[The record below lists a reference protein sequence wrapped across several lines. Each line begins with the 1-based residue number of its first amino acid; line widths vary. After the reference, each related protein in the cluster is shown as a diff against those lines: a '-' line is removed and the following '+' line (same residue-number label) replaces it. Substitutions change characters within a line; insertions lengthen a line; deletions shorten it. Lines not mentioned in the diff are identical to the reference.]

1 MIRFEDVRNVSCKE
15 YFSNEQFACDMFQ
28 NKYSHIKDNGEK
40 ETPAEVFH
48 RVASGLLKDKSDID
62 ACFSLMYEG
71 WFRPGGSI
79 LQGVGSCVKSS
90 LANCCTI
97 PLSGDSLEDISKC
110 DYDVMKCA
118 AFRQGIGFDAS
129 KLRPEGSKINNAAE
143 ESTGVIPWI
152 TKIVDNG
159 KYVGQRG
166 RVPAL
171 LVSLSDTHP
180 DIFTFIKSKT
190 EKGQIESANIS
201 VQISDKFMEA
211 VKTDADWEL
220 RFDFDNG
227 YDSVVRVVKAK
238 EIFDLI
244 AETAYKSAE
253 PGVQFRD
260 QLQKGMMVHQ
270 IYEVNGDER
279 FKGISSNAC
288 SEKFLPP
295 YGICNLNSI
304 NMEMFDAEDYKQ
316 QLQDIVP
323 YIVRMADSVVDYELK
338 HNLSPL
344 PEQRWILEQTREIG
358 CGITNI
364 HGWLMKQNLAYD
376 SDEGID
382 KVADFWKE
390 YTRIVFQESVELGK
404 EKGNAP
410 AYDRI
415 DPEGFMGSSYYSNMI
430 NAYYDGVPV
439 KHMRNLAHISVAP
452 TGSLSNTFPKPC
464 VSSGVEPIIAPYYW
478 RKTRMQDRNKYQYYF
493 IIPNRIQE
501 FIMNNLEKDSDDY
514 KRMVEFSGSVLDE
527 DGSIGKEYIKIID
540 RNLPKGF
547 FKPSHDVDY
556 NQKVKLMARL
566 YEWMESSIS
575 CTFNL
580 PKTSTVQD
588 VKNIY
593 MAAYDHKV
601 RAVSVYVDGS
611 REGILVTEFPQE
623 TSICTENRPVDIC
636 YNCAPKRP
644 KELHCN
650 IHQVF
655 VKGERWVVLVG
666 MFNDKPFEIFC
677 GAVEDIYLPQRCNE
691 GSIVKQGKGKY
702 SLKVKIRNSDV
713 VYEDI
718 ADVLMSDNEKALTRL
733 LSLNLRHGVYIQF
746 IVDQL
751 KKSKGN
757 ITSFSTAISR
767 VLGKYVIDY
776 VMKDNTCPLCG
787 KASLSFDEGCIKCLE
802 CGYSRCD

>member
-1 MIRFEDVRNVSCKE
+1 
-15 YFSNEQFACDMFQ
+15 
-28 NKYSHIKDNGEK
+28 
-40 ETPAEVFH
+40 
-48 RVASGLLKDKSDID
+48 
-62 ACFSLMYEG
+62 
-71 WFRPGGSI
+71 
-79 LQGVGSCVKSS
+79 
-90 LANCCTI
+90 
-97 PLSGDSLEDISKC
+97 
-110 DYDVMKCA
+110 
-118 AFRQGIGFDAS
+118 
-129 KLRPEGSKINNAAE
+129 
-143 ESTGVIPWI
+143 
-152 TKIVDNG
+152 
-159 KYVGQRG
+159 
-166 RVPAL
+166 
-171 LVSLSDTHP
+171 
-180 DIFTFIKSKT
+180 
-190 EKGQIESANIS
+190 
-201 VQISDKFMEA
+201 
-211 VKTDADWEL
+211 
-220 RFDFDNG
+220 
-227 YDSVVRVVKAK
+227 
-238 EIFDLI
+238 
-244 AETAYKSAE
+244 
-253 PGVQFRD
+253 
-260 QLQKGMMVHQ
+260 
-270 IYEVNGDER
+270 
-279 FKGISSNAC
+279 
-288 SEKFLPP
+288 
-295 YGICNLNSI
+295 
-304 NMEMFDAEDYKQ
+304 
-316 QLQDIVP
+316 
-323 YIVRMADSVVDYELK
+323 
-338 HNLSPL
+338 
-344 PEQRWILEQTREIG
+344 
-358 CGITNI
+358 
-364 HGWLMKQNLAYD
+364 
-376 SDEGID
+376 
-382 KVADFWKE
+382 
-390 YTRIVFQESVELGK
+390 
-404 EKGNAP
+404 
-410 AYDRI
+410 
-415 DPEGFMGSSYYSNMI
+415 
-430 NAYYDGVPV
+430 
-439 KHMRNLAHISVAP
+439 
-452 TGSLSNTFPKPC
+452 
-464 VSSGVEPIIAPYYW
+464 
-478 RKTRMQDRNKYQYYF
+478 MQDRNKYQYYF

-501 FIMNNLEKDSDDY
+501 FIMANLEKDSDDY

-547 FKPSHDVDY
+547 FKPSHDIDY

-644 KELHCN
+644 KELPCN
-650 IHQVF
+650 IHQVS

-677 GAVEDIYLPQRCNE
+677 GAVEDIYLPQKCNE
-691 GSIVKQGKGKY
+691 GSIVKQGNGKY